1 VSAIVINPKDRAEVK
16 ALLNRL
22 GKDEAKKA
30 MVRGINSTMTGVRTD
45 GVKILSD
52 HYALTASAIRESW
65 KIRKAQF
72 RDPSGVV
79 STQGTFIRLVKFGA
93 RQTKAGVSV
102 KVLKKNPRAVIAHA
116 FITKIKRGQSQDQV
130 YWRKY
135 KGASVKQNKS
145 EMAIGRSGYVFNR
158 KTGRYFPVW
167 ALPRRY
173 RFPIKALY
181 GPRIQDHLSDP
192 QVMRTLEKMA
202 GDRLTKNMKR
212 EVEAILRGY

>member
-1 VSAIVINPKDRAEVK
+1 VSAIVINPKDAAQVR

-30 MVRGINSTMTGVRTD
+30 MVRGINTTMTGVKTD

-79 STQGTFIRLVKFGA
+79 STQGTFIRLAKFGA

-102 KVLKKNPRAVIAHA
+102 KVLKRNPRAVIAHA
-116 FITKIKRGQSQDQV
+116 FITKIKRGQSQEQV
-130 YWRKY
+130 YWRKF
-135 KGASVKQNKS
+135 KGPHKKPVK
-145 EMAIGRSGYVFNR
+145 GRVYARLG
-158 KTGRYFPVW
+158 KM
-167 ALPRRY
+167 Y
-173 RFPIKALY
+173 RFPVKALY

-202 GDRLTKNMKR
+202 GDRLTKNMRR